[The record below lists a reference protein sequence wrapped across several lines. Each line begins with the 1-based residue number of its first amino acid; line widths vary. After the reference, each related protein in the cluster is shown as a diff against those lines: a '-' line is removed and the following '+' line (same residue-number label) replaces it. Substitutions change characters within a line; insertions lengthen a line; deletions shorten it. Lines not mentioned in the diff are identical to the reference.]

1 MRKAFVVSPDILAL
15 PVTDIMHVKKVIDN
29 ARLLQEF
36 MDNKRL
42 AKYERYRSRQKAKM
56 AKQNIKTDKE

>member
-56 AKQNIKTDKE
+56 AKQNLKTDKE

>member
-1 MRKAFVVSPDILAL
+1 MRKVFVVSPEILAL

-42 AKYERYRSRQKAKM
+42 AKYERYRSRQKAK
-56 AKQNIKTDKE
+56 KTKLKNG

>member
-1 MRKAFVVSPDILAL
+1 MKKGLVITQDVLAL

-42 AKYERYRSRQKAKM
+42 AKYERYRSRQKAKI
-56 AKQNIKTDKE
+56 AKQNLKTDKA

>member
-1 MRKAFVVSPDILAL
+1 MRKVFVVSPEILAL

-42 AKYERYRSRQKAKM
+42 AKYERYRSRQKAK
-56 AKQNIKTDKE
+56 QNLKTDKA

>member
-1 MRKAFVVSPDILAL
+1 MRKVFVVSPDILAL

-42 AKYERYRSRQKAKM
+42 AKYERYRSRQKAKS
-56 AKQNIKTDKE
+56 AKQNLKTDKA

>member
-1 MRKAFVVSPDILAL
+1 MRNVLTISPEILAL
-15 PVTDIMHVKKVIDN
+15 PVTDIMHVKQVIDK

-42 AKYERYRSRQKAKM
+42 QKYERYRRRLK
-56 AKQNIKTDKE
+56 AKQNLKTDKA